1 MIIDLEKAAKLI
13 SQGAKAWNQWRK
25 RYPGFYPNLDGVEL
39 HKLDLKGINFSGVS
53 LRHAVINDC
62 NLQLASLVSARLNEA
77 NLQNNDLTSAR
88 MIAAELTDAD
98 LSGSIL
104 KNANILT
111 ASVRGAR
118 FEYVNFVGHDMQ
130 ALDLRD
136 VSFRGADLS
145 NQYLARS
152 DLSGACLDDCILANS
167 DLSEANLQEASII
180 NVDLSGC
187 KLNGVNFNKANL
199 TKSIFAK
206 NDMESINFE
215 EALLIDCDFRQ
226 ATMKRS
232 NFRKADMTGC
242 LLWEANTIDWTLSD
256 VKCGHASWDKPGK
269 QKTHYG
275 KHDFERIYSD
285 TLTLKLCYPFR
296 MLAAEIST
304 LPILI
309 EHLQASHWGTSIRLK
324 SIKDYAGGSLVT
336 LSIDEVSAYKP
347 SELREALQREA
358 NSIMMAQIAMR
369 QDVVLQRALKEEVAN
384 IKENF
389 WPRLL
394 ELASENER
402 EVVRNLTIIFMDLSG
417 FSKWKDEELAYKLAL
432 FRGLVKPVLQ
442 RWNAGHPNM
451 EGDSL
456 RVTFNNATV
465 GLACACMLRNVL
477 VGAGFELRIGV
488 ELGEVSIVHNV
499 VTNQP
504 DLEGTAVSMAAR
516 LEAAADTGEILVTD
530 KVKYHSDQRGYFEFL
545 SRRVPLKK
553 GIGKKRS
560 GDEIEC
566 YAVNMI
572 KSVEALH

>member
-1 MIIDLEKAAKLI
+1 MLDLDKAVKLL
-13 SQGAKAWNQWRK
+13 SKGAKAWNQWRK
-25 RYPGFYPNLDGVEL
+25 RYPSLYPNLDGIEL
-39 HKLDLKGINFSGVS
+39 HDLDLKGIDFSGVS
-53 LRHAVINDC
+53 LCHAVINDC
-62 NLQLASLVSARLNEA
+62 NLQSASLVSARFNEA
-77 NLQNNDLTSAR
+77 NLQNNDFTSAR
-88 MIAAELTDAD
+88 MIAAELNDAD

-118 FEYVNFVGHDMQ
+118 FERVDFVGHDMQ

-145 NQYLARS
+145 NQFLARS
-152 DLSGACLDDCILANS
+152 DLSGTILDDCKLANS
-167 DLSEANLQEASII
+167 DLSSVNLQEASIA

-199 TKSIFAK
+199 TKSIFAA
-206 NDMESINFE
+206 NQIENINFE
-215 EALLIDCDFRQ
+215 EAILTDCDFRQ
-226 ATMKRS
+226 TIIKRS

-242 LLWEANTIDWTLSD
+242 LLWEANTVDWTLSD
-256 VKCGHASWDKPGK
+256 VVCSYACWDKQGK

-285 TLTLKLCYPFR
+285 TLTLELRYPFR

-324 SIKDYAGGSLVT
+324 AIKDYAGGSLVT
-336 LSIDEVSAYKP
+336 LSIDELSAYQP

-358 NSIMMAQIAMR
+358 NYILMAQVAMR
-369 QDVVLQRALKEEVAN
+369 QDVVLQSALKEEIAN

-394 ELASENER
+394 ELAAENER
-402 EVVRNLTIIFMDLSG
+402 EVVRNLTIIFMDLTG

-456 RVTFNNATV
+456 RVTFKNATV
-465 GLACACMLRNVL
+465 ALACACMLRNVL
-477 VGAGFELRIGV
+477 VAAGFELRIGV
-488 ELGEVSIVHNV
+488 ELGEVSIVHNAI
-499 VTNQP
+499 TNQP

-516 LEAAADTGEILVTD
+516 LEGAADPGEILVSD
-530 KVKYHSDQRGYFEFL
+530 KVKYHSDQRGYFEFV

-553 GIGKKRS
+553 GIGEKRS
-560 GDEIEC
+560 GDTVEC
-566 YAVNMI
+566 YAVTMI
-572 KSVEALH
+572 KSAAEL

>member
-1 MIIDLEKAAKLI
+1 MLDLEKAFQLI
-13 SQGAKAWNQWRK
+13 SKSAKAWNQWRK
-25 RYPGFYPNLDGVEL
+25 RYPGLYPNLDGIEL
-39 HKLDLKGINFSGVS
+39 HNLDLKGIDFSGVS
-53 LRHAVINDC
+53 LCHAVINNCD
-62 NLQLASLVSARLNEA
+62 LQLASLVSARLNEA
-77 NLQNNDLTSAR
+77 NLQNNDFTSAR

-118 FEYVNFVGHDMQ
+118 FERVNFVGHDMQ

-152 DLSGACLDDCILANS
+152 DLSGARLDRCKLTNS
-167 DLSEANLQEASII
+167 DLSDANLQQSSLIG
-180 NVDLSGC
+180 VDLSGC
-187 KLNGVNFNKANL
+187 KLSGVNFHKANL
-199 TKSIFAK
+199 TKAKFAK
-206 NDMESINFE
+206 NEIENINFE
-215 EALLIDCDFRQ
+215 EALLLDCDFRR
-226 ATMKRS
+226 TTIKRS

-242 LLWEANTIDWTLSD
+242 LLWEANTVDWTLSD
-256 VKCGHASWDKPGK
+256 VKCSHASWDKPGK
-269 QKTHYG
+269 QKTYYG

-285 TLTLKLCYPFR
+285 TLTLKLKYPFR
-296 MLAAEIST
+296 MSVAEIST

-336 LSIDEVSAYKP
+336 LSIDEISAYQP
-347 SELREALQREA
+347 SELRETLQREA
-358 NSIMMAQIAMR
+358 NSIMMAQVAMR
-369 QDVVLQRALKEEVAN
+369 KDIVLQRALKEEVAN

-394 ELASENER
+394 ELAADNER
-402 EVVRNLTIIFMDLSG
+402 EVVRNLTIIFMDLTG
-417 FSKWKDEELAYKLAL
+417 FSKWKDEELAHKLAL

-442 RWNAGHPNM
+442 RWSAGHPNM

-477 VGAGFELRIGV
+477 VGAGFDLRIGV

-516 LEAAADTGEILVTD
+516 LEAAAEPGEILVTD
-530 KVKYHSDQRGYFEFL
+530 KVKFHSDQRGYFEFV

-553 GIGKKRS
+553 GIGDKRS
-560 GDEIEC
+560 GDAIEC
-566 YAVNMI
+566 YAVSMV
-572 KSVEALH
+572 KSAEELQ